1 MTSETKK
8 AKEQTLL
15 SNFMVIWHLNV
26 LVNQSTGL
34 EMKKKKK
41 CACTEIGMDG
51 NQDT

>member
-1 MTSETKK
+1 MTSETNK

-15 SNFMVIWHLNV
+15 SNFMVIRHLNV
-26 LVNQSTGL
+26 LVNQ
-34 EMKKKKK
+34 KKK

>member
-1 MTSETKK
+1 MTSETNK

-26 LVNQSTGL
+26 LINQSRGL
-34 EMKKKKK
+34 EMKKKK